1 MIEWI
6 EVILMSEKSE
16 KRDKKIDQIEEMI
29 GTLIQMVGNV
39 GARLEEVAH
48 DLKDTKEI
56 LHTFRS
62 ETDVNFKKL
71 DRRVKLIESDLDE
84 TMVKVAEMTT
94 PKQ

>member
-1 MIEWI
+1 
-6 EVILMSEKSE
+6 MSEKSE